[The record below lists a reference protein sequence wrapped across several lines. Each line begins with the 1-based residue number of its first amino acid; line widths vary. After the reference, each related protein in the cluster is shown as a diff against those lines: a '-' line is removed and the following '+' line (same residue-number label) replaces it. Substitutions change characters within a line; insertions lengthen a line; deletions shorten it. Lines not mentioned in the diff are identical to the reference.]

1 MRSIGAHDVTDRYR
15 SPDDLVLP
23 FIFIPH
29 GAPESPEVAAFK
41 ARYPGWFTIPATFV
55 PRAAGS
61 VRDNA
66 GPLPDGSAATGH
78 SRAASQAA
86 PPRMPERTDTASAFR
101 AFQRANA
108 LHGDPVAA
116 LRALRDTPDKFAD
129 GAQALPMAQSFALPW
144 LMPPPLGGVGGDIDE
159 AGREL
164 SNAITRIFRNENQG
178 EEPPQAQPDAPGD
191 KHASTPT
198 GQRGDPVTIP
208 RNKSANRDRRAT
220 LQRSRFGSDAGSR
233 RTSFS
238 GGGGDCQWADQPWK
252 PTWHNGSRREKWC
265 FRRDRI
271 TRTGYS
277 RNQQVTHT

>member
-1 MRSIGAHDVTDRYR
+1 MTDRYR

-29 GAPESPEVAAFK
+29 GAPKSPKVAAFK
-41 ARYPGWFTIPATFV
+41 ARHPGWFTIPATFV

-116 LRALRDTPDKFAD
+116 LRALRDTPDKFAG
-129 GAQALPMAQSFALPW
+129 GAQALPIAQSFALPW
-144 LMPPPLGGVGGDIDE
+144 FMPPPLGGVGGDIDE
-159 AGREL
+159 AAREL

-178 EEPPQAQPDAPGD
+178 GEPPQAQPDAPGD

-198 GQRGDPVTIP
+198 GQRGDPVTVPNGTNRPTVIGGRLCSGHALNQMQGRGVP
-208 RNKSANRDRRAT
+208 PSAVEEAIANGQTSPGNQPGTTAHAGKNGVFVVT
-220 LQRSRFGSDAGSR
+220 GSR
-233 RTSFS
+233 R
-238 GGGGDCQWADQPWK
+238 
-252 PTWHNGSRREKWC
+252 
-265 FRRDRI
+265 
-271 TRTGYS
+271 
-277 RNQQVTHT
+277 QVTSVIDK